1 MEPTVTPI
9 VTTTVAAATVVA
21 TDYAGI
27 LAPLES
33 IREIGELLALAG
45 AVMTLGIGVVVGW
58 LAGR

>member
-1 MEPTVTPI
+1 MESTVTPI

-33 IREIGELLALAG
+33 IREFGELLVLAG
-45 AVMTLGIGVVVGW
+45 ALVTLGVGVVVGW
-58 LAGR
+58 LVGR